1 MKPISVIPAIITTI
15 TMTEAY
21 WTATAYAAVSD
32 IKITK
37 PKEPM
42 TIYQDDGSMYQG
54 HVNENGEK
62 HGQGTFKTAIYIS
75 GIVGDENSHLAK
87 WTEFEGQWCNGLLHG
102 QGVMREM
109 SEKAVIRVVH
119 DGMWDTGVPVVEHVI
134 QDRAVMERLIM
145 ASLTTSEEFDFIE
158 MCDNQR
164 SLPWSCD

>member
-1 MKPISVIPAIITTI
+1 
-15 TMTEAY
+15 MTEAY

-37 PKEPM
+37 PKEPT

-54 HVNENGEK
+54 HV
-62 HGQGTFKTAIYIS
+62 
-75 GIVGDENSHLAK
+75 
-87 WTEFEGQWCNGLLHG
+87 TEFEGQWCNGLLHG

-119 DGMWDTGVPVVEHVI
+119 DGMWDTGVPVVEPVI

-145 ASLTTSEEFDFIE
+145 ASLTTREEFDFIE
-158 MCDNQR
+158 LCDNQR